1 MAHITNEIIFCG
13 FLSNILSCMS
23 IRMTHL
29 VLRFLRIWRFWGKN
43 DSDFF

>member
-13 FLSNILSCMS
+13 FLSNNMIYMS

-29 VLRFLRIWRFWGKN
+29 MLRFWRIWRFWGKN